1 MKKKF
6 KNFAATTAFTLAA
19 VGTPAFAEDI
29 TTVEATEATVTET
42 TAVEAK
48 SEVDTQK
55 AVVDATATKV
65 ANAQNDATQATQEV
79 SDAQADVDTAT
90 QAVKDAEANAANATP
105 DNIAANQ
112 ADQTANFADQAANAT
127 ETDEV
132 NAAITA
138 QNQTV
143 ADAQTAV
150 ATAQADKDQADTAV
164 QAAEATVQSAQ
175 DAISGTGLA
184 EAQANLDQ
192 AKADVKTA
200 QDNVAT
206 ATTAVDIAKKADAD
220 RQTKIDAA
228 KTDVAVK
235 TDAVNITKTVL
246 TKATDDVTSTTAKLT
261 EINDAVKK
269 ATDAL
274 TNIDIETI
282 TIGKGQLEN
291 EDGTLDD
298 KTFMDWYKEWSQ
310 NRADADTF
318 ELLRGSGVA
327 VLDHSSVQL
336 NEADKNET
344 VVIGNL
350 SEEQKIEINKFA
362 AKVITAIRKSLDPK
376 TFDVH
381 TSLEVIKHADEQV
394 VKYVERGESIQKW
407 ALGSVDEQSS
417 AHIAHPAGLDN
428 LAVSAVFR
436 PTMSMYELK
445 KDVFNS
451 MMAFTFT
458 DGPSLY
464 GHMRNLVYYGDR
476 HAVAFANIENQFH
489 TIHFMQLG
497 SQDEVLDTD
506 NSSINI
512 EALKADQSQAQMAAN
527 EANAKL
533 VKAKED
539 YATALEAK
547 TQAEKVLADTTATP
561 LQTQVAE
568 NNLRLA
574 TIALQNAEARKADAQ
589 KAVDNF
595 SADLADKKAALA
607 TAKAELTAAQATA
620 STKAEALKTAQAN
633 LASQQATLDSLNK
646 ERDALLAEK
655 DRLVEEAKAL
665 AEELKGYLEAPERL
679 ADAKAT
685 LTEKQ
690 NALTDAQA
698 KTETSQAKLEA
709 LTAKLAEE
717 KAKLAELQAE
727 YEVIKDLEDKAKD
740 NVIATLPDGTV
751 IAVSKDAPTAQ
762 AKPAIDIEAV
772 KNALAKGQDV
782 KVVDGKVVVTKPQ
795 AGVTITQI
803 ATGEKVTY
811 SRVERA
817 KALPNTG
824 NQASLV
830 LVFLGLTNLLGVAAL
845 RRNK

>member
-132 NAAITA
+132 NVAITA

-336 NEADKNET
+336 NEANKNET

-506 NSSINI
+506 NISINI

-782 KVVDGKVVVTKPQ
+782 KVVDGGVVVTKPQ